1 MSDQDDRRLARRSGA
16 ARAHED
22 TQTDS
27 VPVRRAGRAHL
38 PDPPRVETSVDF
50 TELLLHQ
57 VVGFSTRFVQSV
69 ASTYT
74 QRHGI
79 GLPELRTLFL
89 LGRHGRLAPI
99 RLAELAGT
107 DRGTVTRALR
117 TLRARGLVVV
127 RADPEHGRRTTA
139 QLTPD
144 GAALHDRLAR
154 FVEWRNQWLK
164 SHFSREE
171 LATLVDLLG
180 RLDDLSRRLP
190 TDPADIDVAPR
201 ED

>member
-1 MSDQDDRRLARRSGA
+1 MSDQDDRRLARRSGG
-16 ARAHED
+16 ARTHED
-22 TQTDS
+22 TPTEA
-27 VPVRRAGRAHL
+27 VPARKAGRPHL
-38 PDPPRVETSVDF
+38 PEPPRVETSVDF

-57 VVGFSTRFVQSV
+57 VVGFATRFVQSV

-99 RLAELAGT
+99 RLAELAAT

-117 TLRARGLVVV
+117 TLTARGLVVV
-127 RADPEHGRRTTA
+127 RADPDHGRRTAA

-144 GAALHDRLAR
+144 GAALHDHLAR

-164 SHFSREE
+164 SHFEQEE
-171 LATLVDLLG
+171 LATLLELLG

-190 TDPADIDVAPR
+190 TDAVEHESIRSDD
-201 ED
+201 